1 MNRDSGLSVEEAK
14 ALADELTR
22 LMVALEADLSFL
34 VNSEYE
40 ALADALLPSGR
51 KDPGSLD

>member
-22 LMVALEADLSFL
+22 LMVALEADLAFL
-34 VNSEYE
+34 VSREYE
-40 ALADALLPSGR
+40 ALADVLLPSVK